1 MSSAESLSEAVDQL
15 AGMFTGQ
22 LLRPADP
29 AYEEARK
36 VHNGLI
42 DKLPAIVARC
52 RGVGDIVDAIR
63 VAREHELDVAVRGGG
78 HNVAGLSTI
87 DGGMLI
93 DLSPMTGMHVDPK
106 ARTARAQ
113 GGLTWNL
120 FNRETQLH
128 GLATTGGV
136 ISKRASAASPS
147 GVGLAG

>member
-1 MSSAESLSEAVDQL
+1 MSSAEALSEAVDQL
-15 AGMFTGQ
+15 AATFTGQ
-22 LLRPADP
+22 AFPRPADP

-42 DKLPAIVARC
+42 DKRPAIVARC
-52 RGVGDIVDAIR
+52 HGVGDIVDAIE
-63 VAREHELDVAVRGGG
+63 VARAHELDVAVRGGG

-120 FNRETQLH
+120 FNRRL
-128 GLATTGGV
+128 
-136 ISKRASAASPS
+136 SSMASRRP
-147 GVGLAG
+147 AG